1 MNRRYRKTIIA
12 GNWKMNKT
20 LSETKAFAEEL
31 KNLLGK
37 PKWCEVVL
45 CVPYVNIPS
54 AVRLFK
60 DCRVSVGAE
69 NCHYESHGAYTGEV
83 SAEMLKEVG
92 VKYVIIGHSE
102 RRQYYNETDFTV
114 NKKVHAA
121 LEAGLYPIVCVGES
135 LEQRENGETDAVVGI
150 TASGSAPYVLA
161 ALRRA
166 KERGSVTIG
175 VCTNAHS
182 RLEALCDVTI
192 APLVGPEVISGSTR
206 MKSGTAQKMVLNM
219 LTTCSMIKLGKV
231 YGNLMVD
238 LKASNR
244 KLEDRAKRLI
254 IHATGVD
261 PACAGQAAG
270 GHVKL
275 AILMIKSG
283 LDAPSAGALLER
295 CEGRLAQAIRE
306 VEQGGVH

>member
-1 MNRRYRKTIIA
+1 MDLIYQCFKKGGRLIYLGAGTSGRLGVLDASECQPTFGVSPEMVQGYIA
-12 GNWKMNKT
+12 GGDT
-20 LSETKAFAEEL
+20 ALRCPVEGCEDSEADGR
-31 KNLLGK
+31 NL
-37 PKWCEVVL
+37 
-45 CVPYVNIPS
+45 
-54 AVRLFK
+54 A
-60 DCRVSVGAE
+60 D
-69 NCHYESHGAYTGEV
+69 
-83 SAEMLKEVG
+83 
-92 VKYVIIGHSE
+92 
-102 RRQYYNETDFTV
+102 
-114 NKKVHAA
+114 
-121 LEAGLYPIVCVGES
+121 S
-135 LEQRENGETDAVVGI
+135 LEVGETDVVVGI

-261 PACAGQAAG
+261 PACAGRALEAAG

-306 VEQGGVH
+306 AEQGGVH

>member
-102 RRQYYNETDFTV
+102 RRQYYNETDWALS
-114 NKKVHAA
+114 HRLRGREPGAA
-121 LEAGLYPIVCVGES
+121 GAGRDHGPDRL
-135 LEQRENGETDAVVGI
+135 
-150 TASGSAPYVLA
+150 SGQGRPG
-161 ALRRA
+161 RRA
-166 KERGSVTIG
+166 R
-175 VCTNAHS
+175 
-182 RLEALCDVTI
+182 R
-192 APLVGPEVISGSTR
+192 
-206 MKSGTAQKMVLNM
+206 
-219 LTTCSMIKLGKV
+219 
-231 YGNLMVD
+231 
-238 LKASNR
+238 
-244 KLEDRAKRLI
+244 
-254 IHATGVD
+254 
-261 PACAGQAAG
+261 
-270 GHVKL
+270 
-275 AILMIKSG
+275 
-283 LDAPSAGALLER
+283 
-295 CEGRLAQAIRE
+295 
-306 VEQGGVH
+306 